1 MVSEQSIVIT
11 HIILSG
17 SAVFKDYLKSW
28 NAKATA
34 DKTWNNFKDHFP
46 HGIKE
51 HKSLKV
57 P

>member
-1 MVSEQSIVIT
+1 MVSEQSIAIT